1 MPELDLKTRRAV
13 ITIDGPAGAGKTT
26 VAKRLAERLGI
37 LYLDTGA
44 LFRGLAWY
52 AVHKRK
58 VTPGTLDWDAAAQI
72 AMAPQGGGLE
82 FHEKDL
88 AVDVTYEGRS
98 IMSEIR
104 SEEISDMASH
114 IGVYSPVRLRMKA
127 IQHTLAADAS
137 VVVEGRD
144 SGTDVFPGADVKF
157 FLTADPAT
165 RARRRMDQTPGQY
178 ADLDAAVADVM
189 KRDARDAGREIAPLR
204 KPEDAVEVDSTGLT
218 LDETEL
224 LIYLMT
230 KARLLASPERTAG
243 HGK

>member
-1 MPELDLKTRRAV
+1 MPELNLKARRTV

-26 VAKRLAERLGI
+26 VAKRLAKRLGI

-52 AVHKRK
+52 AIRERHI
-58 VTPGTLDWDAAAQI
+58 TTETLNLDAAAQI
-72 AMAPQGGGLE
+72 AIAPQGYGLE
-82 FHEKDL
+82 FHEKNL
-88 AVDVTYEGRS
+88 AVDVTYKGKS

-104 SEEISDMASH
+104 SEEISDMASR
-114 IGVYSPVRLRMKA
+114 IGVYSPVRSRMKA
-127 IQHTLAADAS
+127 VQRGLAAGVS

-157 FLTADPAT
+157 FLTADPTA
-165 RARRRMDQTPGQY
+165 RARRRMNQSPDQY

-218 LDETEL
+218 LNETEL
-224 LIYLMT
+224 LIYLMA
-230 KARLLASPERTAG
+230 KARLLATPERTAE